1 MIQLKTALGP
11 VPNRWAVAPLRHCV
25 ELRNDRTRNDSD
37 LGPPIG
43 LEHVESWTGRLAS
56 RPDDDETEGQH
67 SLFRRGDVLFAKLR
81 PYLAKAHR
89 AQDDGAC
96 SAELLVLRPRTI
108 DAGYLTYCLL
118 SPTWVSLIDSST
130 FGSKMPRAN
139 WEFIGHQVL
148 PVPSMHEQR
157 AIADFLDRETE
168 RIVALVAKKQ
178 RLIELLQEERT
189 AVISHTVT
197 KGLDPEAPMKD
208 SGIEWLSRMPAT
220 WEVRRLKQL
229 TEFVTSGSRG
239 WAEFYADEGP
249 IFIRITNLDRK
260 SVDLELSNV
269 QHVNPPVG
277 SEGER
282 TRVRAGDVLVS
293 ITADVGTVG
302 IVPDGLGAAYVNQHT
317 ALIRPQSSSVEP
329 RWLALALH
337 SGVGQRQFAALLQG
351 GTKLGLNLD
360 DVRNLIVPVPPL
372 ADQRRLMRHIDDA
385 GERLGT
391 LSATVSSALERLR
404 EHRSALITAA
414 VTGQID
420 VGARKARRQAEGP

>member
-1 MIQLKTALGP
+1 VIQLKTALGP

-168 RIVALVAKKQ
+168 RIDALVAKKQ
-178 RLIELLQEERT
+178 RLSELLQEKRT
-189 AVISHTVT
+189 ALISHAVT
-197 KGLDPEAPMKD
+197 KGLDPDVPMKD
-208 SGIEWLSRMPAT
+208 SGIEWLGPMPRHWRWAPLK
-220 WEVRRLKQL
+220 RLLRAPLQYGAS
-229 TEFVTSGSRG
+229 EAGG
-239 WAEFYADEGP
+239 GQHEDGP
-249 IFIRITNLDRK
+249 RFIRITDIDADGHLRDGTACFIPERAAQGFLLD
-260 SVDLELSNV
+260 
-269 QHVNPPVG
+269 G
-277 SEGER
+277 
-282 TRVRAGDVLVS
+282 GDVLFARS
-293 ITADVGTVG
+293 GATAGKTYLY
-302 IVPDGLGAAYVNQHT
+302 DGRPERAAFAGY
-317 ALIRPQSSSVEP
+317 LIRASVNPAQMLPQYLRLFTQTHTYLE
-329 RWLALALH
+329 W
-337 SGVGQRQFAALLQG
+337 VGQVTIQSTIQNVNAERYASLAVPLPPAAEQATIVGFVDDQVSQIDASAVTIGRAIELLS
-351 GTKLGLNLD
+351 
-360 DVRNLIVPVPPL
+360 
-372 ADQRRLMRHIDDA
+372 
-385 GERLGT
+385 EY
-391 LSATVSSALERLR
+391 
-404 EHRSALITAA
+404 RSALITAA

-420 VGARKARRQAEGP
+420 VGAQKARRQAGGS

>member
-168 RIVALVAKKQ
+168 RIDALVAKKQ
-178 RLIELLQEERT
+178 RLSELLQEKRT
-189 AVISHTVT
+189 ALISHAVT
-197 KGLDPEAPMKD
+197 KGLDPDVPMKD
-208 SGIEWLSRMPAT
+208 SGIEWLGPMPRHWRWAPLK
-220 WEVRRLKQL
+220 RLLRAPLQYGAS
-229 TEFVTSGSRG
+229 EAGG
-239 WAEFYADEGP
+239 GQHEDGP
-249 IFIRITNLDRK
+249 RFIRITDIDADGHLRDGTACFIPERAAQGFLLD
-260 SVDLELSNV
+260 
-269 QHVNPPVG
+269 G
-277 SEGER
+277 
-282 TRVRAGDVLVS
+282 GDVLFARS
-293 ITADVGTVG
+293 GATAGKTYLY
-302 IVPDGLGAAYVNQHT
+302 DGRPERAAFAGY
-317 ALIRPQSSSVEP
+317 LIRASVNPAQMLPQYLRLFTQTHTYLE
-329 RWLALALH
+329 W
-337 SGVGQRQFAALLQG
+337 VGQVTIQSTIQNVNAERYASLAVPLPPAAEQATIVGFVDDQVSQIDASAVTIGRAIELLS
-351 GTKLGLNLD
+351 
-360 DVRNLIVPVPPL
+360 
-372 ADQRRLMRHIDDA
+372 
-385 GERLGT
+385 EY
-391 LSATVSSALERLR
+391 
-404 EHRSALITAA
+404 RSALITAA

-420 VGARKARRQAEGP
+420 VGAQKARRQAGGS

>member
-1 MIQLKTALGP
+1 VIQLKTALGP
-11 VPNRWAVAPLRHCV
+11 VPNRWVVAPLRHCV

-56 RPDDDETEGQH
+56 RPDDDETKGQH
-67 SLFRRGDVLFAKLR
+67 SLFRQGDVLFGKLR

-89 AQDDGAC
+89 AQHDGAC

-168 RIVALVAKKQ
+168 RIDALVAKKQ
-178 RLIELLQEERT
+178 RLIELLQEKRT
-189 AVISHTVT
+189 ALISHAVT
-197 KGLDPEAPMKD
+197 RGLDPDTPLKNSSIAGIGRIPETWKPTRLWAVLSAPVTDGPHETPDFVDEGMPF
-208 SGIEWLSRMPAT
+208 LSVDAIQEGELVFTGCRFVSLADH
-220 WEVRRLKQL
+220 
-229 TEFVTSGSRG
+229 TEFRRKAAPQRDDILMGKAASTGKIARVKTDV
-239 WAEFYADEGP
+239 EF
-249 IFIRITNLDRK
+249 
-260 SVDLELSNV
+260 
-269 QHVNPPVG
+269 
-277 SEGER
+277 
-282 TRVRAGDVLVS
+282 S
-293 ITADVGTVG
+293 IWS
-302 IVPDGLGAAYVNQHT
+302 PL
-317 ALIRPQSSSVEP
+317 ALIRLNHSLARSRYVEYALKAPLAQLQIDLLCTSNTQKNISMSDIP
-329 RWLALALH
+329 RVVIML
-337 SGVGQRQFAALLQG
+337 
-351 GTKLGLNLD
+351 
-360 DVRNLIVPVPPL
+360 PPL
-372 ADQRRLMRHIDDA
+372 REQDEIADRLDEETQAID
-385 GERLGT
+385 RLIGRVR
-391 LSATVSSALERLR
+391 LALERLG

-420 VGARKARRQAEGP
+420 VGARKARRQAERP

>member
-1 MIQLKTALGP
+1 VIQLKTALGP

-168 RIVALVAKKQ
+168 RIDALVAKKQ
-178 RLIELLQEERT
+178 RLSELLQEKRT
-189 AVISHTVT
+189 ALISHAVT
-197 KGLDPEAPMKD
+197 KGLDPDVPMKD
-208 SGIEWLSRMPAT
+208 SGIEWLGPMPRHWRWAPLK
-220 WEVRRLKQL
+220 RLLRAPLQYGAS
-229 TEFVTSGSRG
+229 EAGG
-239 WAEFYADEGP
+239 GQHEDGP
-249 IFIRITNLDRK
+249 RFIRITDIDADGHLRDGTACFIPERAAQGFLLD
-260 SVDLELSNV
+260 
-269 QHVNPPVG
+269 G
-277 SEGER
+277 
-282 TRVRAGDVLVS
+282 GDVLFARS
-293 ITADVGTVG
+293 GATAGKTYLY
-302 IVPDGLGAAYVNQHT
+302 DGRPERAAFAGY
-317 ALIRPQSSSVEP
+317 LIRASVNPAQMLPQYLRLFTQTHTYLE
-329 RWLALALH
+329 W
-337 SGVGQRQFAALLQG
+337 VGQVTIQSTIQNVNAERYASLAVPLPPAAEQATIVGFVDDQVSQIDASAVTIGRAIELLS
-351 GTKLGLNLD
+351 
-360 DVRNLIVPVPPL
+360 
-372 ADQRRLMRHIDDA
+372 
-385 GERLGT
+385 EY
-391 LSATVSSALERLR
+391 
-404 EHRSALITAA
+404 RSALITAA

-420 VGARKARRQAEGP
+420 VGAQKARRQAGGP